1 MNVMKPT
8 ATEDTTIGSLTSED
22 KYFYNEEHGLP
33 VIMHLFDGH
42 IGKDVLEIG
51 SGTGAI
57 AEWLVQTGCHVTAVE
72 PEPILAKRVRERF
85 TGNTAI
91 TVIESDSTF
100 AFDKLTKDNKKFDT
114 VIYVSVLEHISDD
127 FREFESAK
135 SVLNDGGKLLIFVPA
150 LPALYAPID
159 AHSGHVRRYTKSR
172 FRQLSRS
179 AGMDIILLNYFE
191 TAGIIPFFIVYKLL
205 RRRKITTTSTG
216 FYNNV
221 ILPASLAIYRLTRGR
236 LIGKNLVLIARKAQ

>member
-1 MNVMKPT
+1 MKRPRT
-8 ATEDTTIGSLTSED
+8 DVATLGSLTSED

-57 AEWLVQTGCHVTAVE
+57 AEWLVQSGCNVTAVE
-72 PEPILAKRVRERF
+72 PEPILAKKVRERF
-85 TGNTAI
+85 TGSTAI
-91 TVIESDSTF
+91 TVIESESTF

-127 FREFESAK
+127 LREFQLSK
-135 SVLNDGGKLLIFVPA
+135 SVLNEGGKLLIFVPA
-150 LPALYAPID
+150 LPVLYSPID
-159 AHSGHVRRYTKSR
+159 SHSGHVRRYTKSR
-172 FRQLSRS
+172 FKELSRS
-179 AGMDIILLNYFE
+179 VGIEIVSLNYFE
-191 TAGIIPFFIVYKLL
+191 TIGIIPFFIVYKLL
-205 RRRKITTTSTG
+205 RRSEITKTSTG

-236 LIGKNLVLIARKAQ
+236 MIGKNLVLIARKAQ